1 LVFTKK
7 YRKLILNI
15 LLIEQIGDKR
25 MKKRV
30 WLHLVMAILV
40 LGLFFTVSCAKKT
53 IVSDATTIEDQ
64 AKAQAAADAK
74 AQAEKDAKQ
83 EAARIAQQNLEDQMA
98 QEKAQKIAQIQAA
111 KQRFENRD
119 IYFKYDSSNLSAAAK
134 TALKEKASWLKANS
148 SAIISIEGH
157 CDERGTTEYNL
168 ALGDRR
174 ANTVKSYLI
183 NLGIAASRLTTI
195 SFGEEQ
201 PKDPGKTEAA
211 FVKNR
216 RAHFAIN

>member
-1 LVFTKK
+1 
-7 YRKLILNI
+7 
-15 LLIEQIGDKR
+15 

-40 LGLFFTVSCAKKT
+40 SGLFLTVSCAKKT

-64 AKAQAAADAK
+64 AKAQTAADAK
-74 AQAEKDAKQ
+74 AQAAKDAKK

-98 QEKAQKIAQIQAA
+98 QEKAQKAAQILAA
-111 KQRFENRD
+111 KKCFENQD
-119 IYFKYDSSNLSAAAK
+119 VYFKYDSSDLSAMAK
-134 TALKEKASWLKANS
+134 TALKEKAAWLKENPS
-148 SAIISIEGH
+148 TIISIEGH

-174 ANTVKSYLI
+174 ANTAKSYLI

-201 PKDPGKTEAA
+201 PIDPGKTEAA
-211 FVKNR
+211 FIKNR